1 MTESTETRKL
11 SGLARSIDALFAPP
25 AAPPPPPAPVPIEAT
40 PVESSPGVE
49 ASAEAEPEP
58 IRAWDAPVVPAI
70 ATGFEATPEPPPS
83 PALVMPPP
91 LPEPS
96 RPPTL
101 VVPPPLPAAETTP
114 ESVAAPHA
122 EMFPASQMLDA
133 LPPPWPPSPEPMSS
147 AETIASE
154 PAWSAPPAVDE
165 APLEIAAPIAE
176 EPSRLAALD
185 DAAFA
190 RAVDDYVI
198 GDMGMRERVETLAK
212 RLEERLA
219 LDPLADGV
227 EKLVRAAGDPP
238 DTRHL
243 DLAAAV
249 INPAVASRL
258 VQRLGQE
265 ADEPRRQEY
274 FALCR
279 RLGRVMANALKGA
292 LTGALGKDVRRVYY
306 DALIGMGDSVRP
318 MIEKMVGDDNR
329 FLVRDGVAILGEI
342 GGPRAV
348 ELVTSTLADTDPRVR
363 AEALHALGRLGDAQ
377 TGQLV
382 LSSLEDPDST
392 VRLAAAHASGQL
404 RLSRALRPLLHML
417 EQSEKAADT
426 VALLRALGQIGDPGA
441 VPAIEKYA
449 VPSLF
454 SKPSTEVRVA
464 AYRALHAIG
473 SPHARDLIR
482 QTASDKDP
490 GVRVA
495 LRDVAREA

>member
-25 AAPPPPPAPVPIEAT
+25 AAPPPPAATSIEA
-40 PVESSPGVE
+40 PPAELVEEPR
-49 ASAEAEPEP
+49 ALDEAEPEP
-58 IRAWDAPVVPAI
+58 TQVWDVPA
-70 ATGFEATPEPPPS
+70 APTLDTPFDATPEPAP
-83 PALVMPPP
+83 
-91 LPEPS
+91 
-96 RPPTL
+96 PPTL
-101 VVPPPLPAAETTP
+101 VVPPPLPALETTAEP
-114 ESVAAPHA
+114 SAPPHHA
-122 EMFPASQMLDA
+122 EMFPASQMLDTIRA
-133 LPPPWPPSPEPMSS
+133 PWPPNPELTLGE
-147 AETIASE
+147 ETIVSE
-154 PAWSAPPAVDE
+154 PAWTGPPAHDE
-165 APLEIAAPIAE
+165 PPLEIAAPSG
-176 EPSRLAALD
+176 EPSRQSAGAVALD
-185 DAAFA
+185 EGAFA
-190 RAVDDYVI
+190 RAVDDYVV
-198 GDMGMRERVETLAK
+198 GDTAMRERVETLATG
-212 RLEERLA
+212 LQDRLA
-219 LDPLADGV
+219 LDPLADAV

-238 DTRHL
+238 DARHL
-243 DLAAAV
+243 DVAAAV

-265 ADEPRRQEY
+265 SDEPRRQEY

-292 LTGALGKDVRRVYY
+292 LTGALDRDVRRLYY
-306 DALIGMGDSVRP
+306 DALIGMGDAVRP
-318 MIEKMVGDDNR
+318 MIEGMVADDNR

-377 TGQLV
+377 SGQLV
-382 LSSLEDPDST
+382 LGSLEDPDST

-404 RLSRALRPLLHML
+404 RLERALRPLLHLL
-417 EQSEKAADT
+417 EASQKPDET
-426 VALLRALGQIGDPGA
+426 IALLGALGQIGDPGA
-441 VPAIEKYA
+441 VPAIEKHA

-454 SKPSTEVRVA
+454 SKPTTDVRVA

-482 QTASDKDP
+482 QTVSDKDP

-495 LRDVAREA
+495 LRELAREA